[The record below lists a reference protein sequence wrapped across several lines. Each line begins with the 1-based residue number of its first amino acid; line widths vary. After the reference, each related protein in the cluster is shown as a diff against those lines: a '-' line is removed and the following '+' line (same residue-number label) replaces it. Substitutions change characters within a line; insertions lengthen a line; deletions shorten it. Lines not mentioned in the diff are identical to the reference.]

1 MLSNTIISY
10 QTLSFPIIFHYYF
23 SLSESL
29 SVTPVGLW
37 RAQAERIG
45 NIFKSHALST
55 SALQHLSCFFV
66 WDSPDLIQD
75 FCLHLCGGWRKL
87 NLKTTIRRFSYFL
100 SLHKVPD
107 LASSILHTAKKAASL
122 AALAGIINNF
132 SVYLSTVM
140 VMQPRSVTFAT

>member
-1 MLSNTIISY
+1 MKPESFDSSFILYGTFFTAPFFYYLQSNNSIRENYLLLSNTIISY

-87 NLKTTIRRFSYFL
+87 NLKPSIRRFSHFL
-100 SLHKVPD
+100 PH
-107 LASSILHTAKKAASL
+107 AKFR
-122 AALAGIINNF
+122 I
-132 SVYLSTVM
+132 
-140 VMQPRSVTFAT
+140 